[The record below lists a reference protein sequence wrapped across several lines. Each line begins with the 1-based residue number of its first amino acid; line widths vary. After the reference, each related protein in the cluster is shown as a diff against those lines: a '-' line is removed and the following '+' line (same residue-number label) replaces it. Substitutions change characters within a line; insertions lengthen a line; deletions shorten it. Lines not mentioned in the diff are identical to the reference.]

1 MNLQAVSPHLPCSS
15 LGSRFERL
23 TTSLKRRRTEKR
35 PPLKC
40 GRLVVV
46 VTSYVMYASSRPGA
60 RTGARQGMAFVG
72 AVALEH
78 EEGRCG
84 WP

>member
-1 MNLQAVSPHLPCSS
+1 VSPHLPCSS

-46 VTSYVMYASSRPGA
+46 VTSYVM
-60 RTGARQGMAFVG
+60 
-72 AVALEH
+72 
-78 EEGRCG
+78 
-84 WP
+84 